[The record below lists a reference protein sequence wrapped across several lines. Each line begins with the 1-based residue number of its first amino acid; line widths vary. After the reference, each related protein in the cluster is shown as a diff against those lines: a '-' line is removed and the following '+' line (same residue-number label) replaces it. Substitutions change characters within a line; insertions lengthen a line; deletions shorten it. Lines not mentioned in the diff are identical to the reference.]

1 MSACATTVAT
11 ASAWRRGSACCSP
24 APRRPGC
31 NAPNVCGGSR
41 RRRASGSGAGGLHRR
56 ALADFGE
63 PGGESRVAAAP
74 VPLRLAQVEIAQG
87 AGDADGGDVEARLQH
102 IMFARNSQKMHI
114 PENFTVSWDYSLCK
128 RAIDENCFFSDEVPD
143 RWGDCIAARNL
154 GITTFLSTPIHLPD
168 GSFYGTLCAASSEKR
183 QWSERAE
190 QVLQLFAGLIAQYI
204 QKEAL
209 VEQLREA
216 NAALIAQSYTDSL
229 TGLPNRRAIFEN
241 LTTLFSLARHLNH
254 KIMIAFIDLDNFK
267 LINDRFGH
275 NSGDLFLIQVG
286 ERLNTLQQNGE
297 VIGRLGGDEFL
308 VVSLNNEN
316 ADISSLRERIQQ
328 QIRGEYHLGDVDLYY
343 PGASLG
349 IVEVDPE
356 TTDADS
362 ALHAVDIAMYQEKK
376 HKQKT
381 PFVAH
386 PALHS

>member
-1 MSACATTVAT
+1 MARFAP
-11 ASAWRRGSACCSP
+11 P
-24 APRRPGC
+24 AVR
-31 NAPNVCGGSR
+31 S
-41 RRRASGSGAGGLHRR
+41 ASGVNARNRFAVIRRTDCTIYSKRGAGRTAARSQCR
-56 ALADFGE
+56 ADCAIVYRLVN
-63 PGGESRVAAAP
+63 RVTKS
-74 VPLRLAQVEIAQG
+74 
-87 AGDADGGDVEARLQH
+87 AGD
-102 IMFARNSQKMHI
+102 
-114 PENFTVSWDYSLCK
+114 
-128 RAIDENCFFSDEVPD
+128 
-143 RWGDCIAARNL
+143 
-154 GITTFLSTPIHLPD
+154 
-168 GSFYGTLCAASSEKR
+168 
-183 QWSERAE
+183 
-190 QVLQLFAGLIAQYI
+190 
-204 QKEAL
+204 
-209 VEQLREA
+209 
-216 NAALIAQSYTDSL
+216 
-229 TGLPNRRAIFEN
+229 FEN

-362 ALHAVDIAMYQEKK
+362 ALHAADIAMYQEKK

>member
-1 MSACATTVAT
+1 MSDQIIARV
-11 ASAWRRGSACCSP
+11 SQS
-24 APRRPGC
+24 
-31 NAPNVCGGSR
+31 
-41 RRRASGSGAGGLHRR
+41 
-56 ALADFGE
+56 LAKE
-63 PGGESRVAAAP
+63 QSLESLVRQLLEMLEMVTDMESTYLTK
-74 VPLRLAQVEIAQG
+74 V
-87 AGDADGGDVEARLQH
+87 DVEARLQH

-190 QVLQLFAGLIAQYI
+190 QVLQLFAG
-204 QKEAL
+204 
-209 VEQLREA
+209 
-216 NAALIAQSYTDSL
+216 LIAQSYTDSL

-362 ALHAVDIAMYQEKK
+362 ALHAADIAMYQEKK

>member
-1 MSACATTVAT
+1 
-11 ASAWRRGSACCSP
+11 
-24 APRRPGC
+24 
-31 NAPNVCGGSR
+31 
-41 RRRASGSGAGGLHRR
+41 
-56 ALADFGE
+56 
-63 PGGESRVAAAP
+63 
-74 VPLRLAQVEIAQG
+74 
-87 AGDADGGDVEARLQH
+87 
-102 IMFARNSQKMHI
+102 
-114 PENFTVSWDYSLCK
+114 
-128 RAIDENCFFSDEVPD
+128 
-143 RWGDCIAARNL
+143 
-154 GITTFLSTPIHLPD
+154 
-168 GSFYGTLCAASSEKR
+168 
-183 QWSERAE
+183 
-190 QVLQLFAGLIAQYI
+190 
-204 QKEAL
+204 
-209 VEQLREA
+209 
-216 NAALIAQSYTDSL
+216 
-229 TGLPNRRAIFEN
+229 
-241 LTTLFSLARHLNH
+241 FSLARHLNH

-362 ALHAVDIAMYQEKK
+362 ALHAADIAMYQEKK